1 MQKVLFYFMMSGG
14 GGLPH
19 LSVPRCIYFPIEDVS
34 SRPTSEADKMTYT
47 SVVSSGNCLGIAVS
61 FLLRQSAIPSTHLHG
76 FGHVQRSPP
85 TTALQS
91 VSRVSSMPE
100 RSSNRLKGRSFKVN
114 VIAGLPKTNRCTI
127 KDWIV
132 DLRHAGTWLF
142 AIHNSVKVGFNFG
155 LVTVSYVQKTVWW
168 IPSRLRSIRIVDT
181 IAATRYRLRVSIFK
195 NTIKVFPLSKAS

>member
-1 MQKVLFYFMMSGG
+1 MADSIQNGYVIQVNEPLIKITFKNAEGSILLYDERGG

-127 KDWIV
+127 KD
-132 DLRHAGTWLF
+132 
-142 AIHNSVKVGFNFG
+142 
-155 LVTVSYVQKTVWW
+155 
-168 IPSRLRSIRIVDT
+168 
-181 IAATRYRLRVSIFK
+181 
-195 NTIKVFPLSKAS
+195 